1 MRSTIILISGP
12 SGSGKSSL
20 SEALA
25 STLIDTLGPDC
36 INIIHEDNYYRDQN
50 DKAFAE
56 RCEQNYD
63 HPSAFEHELLL
74 KQLQQLQTGQCV
86 DMPIYDFSQHT
97 RSDQVKTLTPSP
109 IIIVEGILLMSQA
122 QLRECSDLNIYVDTP
137 MDICLIRRLERDIQ
151 QRGRDVASVLSQYQA
166 TVRPMAEAYILPSRQ
181 HADVV
186 LSGTAKPGRSLA
198 LLRDHLINVVNTQAP
213 S

>member
-25 STLIDTLGPDC
+25 ASLSESQGPDC
-36 INIIHEDNYYRDQN
+36 VNIIHEDNYYRNQN
-50 DKAFAE
+50 DKPFAE

-74 KQLQQLQTGQCV
+74 QQLQQLQAGHSV
-86 DMPIYDFSQHT
+86 DMPVYDFSQHT
-97 RSDQVKTLTPSP
+97 RSDQVKTLKPCP
-109 IIIVEGILLMSQA
+109 IIIVEGILLLSQDK
-122 QLRECSDLNIYVDTP
+122 LRNFSDLNIYVDTP

-151 QRGRDVASVLSQYQA
+151 QRGRDMESVLSQYQA

-181 HADVV
+181 QADVV
-186 LSGTAKPGRSLA
+186 LSGTAEPGRSLA
-198 LLRDHLINVVNTQAP
+198 LLRDHLSHNVNTQA
-213 S
+213 